1 MIKQWKEGM
10 EYEKI
15 AEEMINDSAI
25 DRYCCPVAVM
35 STVELQ
41 KLPRVIVSKNIHPT
55 EEMLDYSCFLVD
67 NGSDDEEEGEEGDE
81 VEGDEEEAEEG
92 NEEEGNMDIE
102 EDAALLE

>member
-1 MIKQWKEGM
+1 M
-10 EYEKI
+10 
-15 AEEMINDSAI
+15 
-25 DRYCCPVAVM
+25 
-35 STVELQ
+35 
-41 KLPRVIVSKNIHPT
+41 PRVIVSKNIHPT